1 MKLQTAHRSS
11 KGLVKFDDHVI
22 GGKVMDGQEG
32 VGNVRL
38 AGTAA
43 MNLRRIDQGR
53 MARSEAPAQVER
65 DLGRQRH
72 RAEIFKDS

>member
-1 MKLQTAHRSS
+1 
-11 KGLVKFDDHVI
+11 
-22 GGKVMDGQEG
+22 MDGQEG